1 MNALAFLHDES
12 KHHGAECAFCHELL
26 SACESDCDEAARA
39 AKERGLPSHAH
50 GYPIVY
56 AVREHTGFAYACAPC
71 ATLAKWRGHEVL
83 EDAFFEG
90 AFVACAWCDAIV
102 GSAYGEAPP

>member
-1 MNALAFLHDES
+1 MNALAYLEGES
-12 KHHGAECAFCHELL
+12 KHHGAECAFCRELL
-26 SACESDCDEAARA
+26 SACERDCSEAARA
-39 AKERGLPSHAH
+39 AKERGLPAFVH

-71 ATLAKWRGHEVL
+71 ATLARWRGHEVL

-90 AFVACAWCDAIV
+90 PAVTCDGCDATLE
-102 GSAYGEAPP
+102 SAYGETPP